1 MSDHVNNNPPFEVGL
16 KPISIE
22 EINQVAEGLPVTLC
36 RDNAWQERIKNGA
49 AILMENW
56 KEGKN
61 IYGVSTGYGDSAT
74 RDVVPELIPLL
85 PLNLVRFHGC
95 GFGELFDSETT
106 RAILIVRLV
115 SLAKGASGVRYELLQ
130 MLINLIND
138 NILPQI
144 PQEGSVGASGDLTPL
159 SYIAACLMGERNVL
173 LGQNVIP
180 ASKALELKGLKPL
193 KLIPK
198 EALAIMNG
206 TSVMA
211 AIAARVF
218 QRTLRLSLLAS
229 RITSMAVMGASG
241 NANHFDDR
249 IFEAKPHPGQRKVA
263 AFISNDLKDYA
274 LHKAVRLQ
282 DRYSLRCAPH
292 VIGVLADTLPWI
304 RQMVETEVNSAND
317 NPLLDVDREE
327 FLHGGNFYGGHV
339 AGAMDALKPIIA
351 NIAGLIDRQ
360 VALLVDI
367 KTNHGLPSNLSGA
380 VGNNLT
386 ISHGFKALQIS
397 ISAMTAEAM
406 KLTMPASVF
415 SRSTECHNQDI
426 VSMGTIAAR
435 DALRVLELTEQCL
448 ASGLIVVTQAIDL
461 RLRDGKL
468 IDKQIGNRVQ
478 NTVNMTRKVSPFLVE
493 DRTLENELRELTS
506 MIQRGAFQFNESLEP

>member
-1 MSDHVNNNPPFEVGL
+1 
-16 KPISIE
+16 
-22 EINQVAEGLPVTLC
+22 
-36 RDNAWQERIKNGA
+36 
-49 AILMENW
+49 
-56 KEGKN
+56 
-61 IYGVSTGYGDSAT
+61 
-74 RDVVPELIPLL
+74 
-85 PLNLVRFHGC
+85 
-95 GFGELFDSETT
+95 
-106 RAILIVRLV
+106 
-115 SLAKGASGVRYELLQ
+115 
-130 MLINLIND
+130 
-138 NILPQI
+138 
-144 PQEGSVGASGDLTPL
+144 
-159 SYIAACLMGERNVL
+159 
-173 LGQNVIP
+173 
-180 ASKALELKGLKPL
+180 
-193 KLIPK
+193 
-198 EALAIMNG
+198 
-206 TSVMA
+206 
-211 AIAARVF
+211 
-218 QRTLRLSLLAS
+218 
-229 RITSMAVMGASG
+229 
-241 NANHFDDR
+241 
-249 IFEAKPHPGQRKVA
+249 
-263 AFISNDLKDYA
+263 
-274 LHKAVRLQ
+274 
-282 DRYSLRCAPH
+282 
-292 VIGVLADTLPWI
+292 
-304 RQMVETEVNSAND
+304 MVETEVNSAND

-435 DALRVLELTEQCL
+435 DALRILELTEQCL
-448 ASGLIVVTQAIDL
+448 AGGLIVVTQAIDL
-461 RLRDGKL
+461 RLRDGEL
-468 IDKQIGNRVQ
+468 IDKQIGDRVQ